1 MVKGEIRPKGLSYT
15 VTLSRKINLLVQSPL
30 ETFFKLIASINWSA
44 FLYLPKSSQGHTHG
58 LIIAD
63 LYSMYISFFPLKSKS
78 SAAVATA
85 LRSYISFQGVPK
97 IVYSDNDPSFKN
109 EVEELLTSFNIQHA
123 TAYPYTQRENAVESQ
138 VRM

>member
-1 MVKGEIRPKGLSYT
+1 MVPVGKERTIKPEKPRESLSMD
-15 VTLSRKINLLVQSPL
+15 I
-30 ETFFKLIASINWSA
+30 
-44 FLYLPKSSQGHTHG
+44 LYLPKSSQGHTHG

-97 IVYSDNDPSFKN
+97 IIYSDNDPSFKN
-109 EVEELLTSFNIQHA
+109 EVEELLTNMRFKFERFFDFIGQLLIDS
-123 TAYPYTQRENAVESQ
+123 V
-138 VRM
+138 V